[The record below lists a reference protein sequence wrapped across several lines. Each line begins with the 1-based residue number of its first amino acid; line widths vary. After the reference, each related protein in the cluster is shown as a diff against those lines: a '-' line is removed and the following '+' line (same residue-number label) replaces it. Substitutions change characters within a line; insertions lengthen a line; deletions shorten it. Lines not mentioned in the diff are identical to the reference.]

1 MVKTNQRVTQ
11 NYRIKPLTFATPL
24 LEGESLTS
32 WLVRAA
38 LNQGCS
44 PLTLTF
50 YFWPEYRIWIY
61 DVDKGFE
68 HIDLNIHSDMAILAR
83 TTVDAFDNQTLMSF
97 SKESNSS
104 LTKKT
109 GLTWTKPLSKRNR
122 YSRVG
127 YPYCVDCIKNRETAY
142 LKLQWRFTW
151 SVCCTKHK
159 KLLQSQCPYCK
170 HPYQPQL
177 INPEQRYINHCHSCH
192 RRLDI
197 TVVGLPLSEANYQFQ
212 LLTDKVFYDKQG
224 FVLEEVVSIGDWF
237 DYLLFLINII
247 RLALRN
253 PDYMF
258 GKLLFEFGIDI
269 HSLSLPKT
277 ALRFD
282 FLPLEERAAF
292 LECAFHLFQINHD
305 EWIRCCKALNVTQNS
320 FQWSKRTVVPTAFK
334 QIYMQLPQTPKR
346 KHKDKNTDIQPAS
359 LGAVMAA
366 WNRLQRKIEMK
377 NYYEKHIK
385 DD

>member
-1 MVKTNQRVTQ
+1 MVKNNQRATQ
-11 NYRIKPLTFATPL
+11 NHRIKPLTFATPL

-68 HIDLNIHSDMAILAR
+68 HIDSSIHSDMAVLAK
-83 TTVDAFDNQTLMSF
+83 TTADAFNSQTLMSF
-97 SKESNSS
+97 AKEASNS

-109 GLTWTKPLSKRNR
+109 GLIWTQPLSKRNR

-127 YPYCVDCIKNRETAY
+127 YPYCIDCIKDSRTAY

-159 KLLQSQCPYCK
+159 KLLQLECPKCK

-192 RRLDI
+192 CKLDETI
-197 TVVGLPLSEANYQFQ
+197 VGLPFSEAIYQFQ
-212 LLTDKVFYDKQG
+212 LLADKVFYEKQG
-224 FVLEEVVSIGDWF
+224 MVLEEMVSLGDWF

-258 GKLLFEFGIDI
+258 GKLLVEFGINTN
-269 HSLSLPKT
+269 SLSLPKT

-282 FLPLEERAAF
+282 FLPLKERAAI

-305 EWIRCCKALNVTQNS
+305 EWMRCCKALNMTQNS
-320 FQWSKRTVVPTAFK
+320 FHWSKRTVIPKAFK
-334 QIYMQLPQTPKR
+334 QIYMHLPQTPKR
-346 KHKDKNTDIQPAS
+346 KRKDKNTNIQPTS
-359 LGAVMAA
+359 PEAVMTA
-366 WNRLQRKIEMK
+366 WNRLQRKIEMTKYYDKHLK
-377 NYYEKHIK
+377 N
-385 DD
+385 D